1 MIGAGVGAIAGQN
14 QGGACGSGR
23 EFSARNYHAPLGEVE
38 FGVVALVT
46 TPLQRC
52 RGGQFVAHVAALP
65 GNPYD
70 GRTLARGIPAITHRI
85 GVSRR
90 GASVDPG
97 YRDHKGPK
105 PPRTFTTLLSG
116 LSQVCVASRRR
127 SNSPSSAMVTEE
139 ERLATL
145 TQILRDLLGDD
156 TIELTM
162 ATEREDVPG
171 WGLLR
176 LHQLYRCHRSRVP
189 ASNFVSPTLNHFP
202 NVGAIVTAIGTA
214 KAR

>member
-1 MIGAGVGAIAGQN
+1 LVPASAQSPGKIKAELAAQVRNI
-14 QGGACGSGR
+14 
-23 EFSARNYHAPLGEVE
+23 FARNHHAPLGEVK
-38 FGVVALVT
+38 FGVVALFT

-52 RGGQFVAHVAALP
+52 RGGQFVAHVAALT

-70 GRTLARGIPAITHRI
+70 RHTLARGIPAITHRI

-97 YRDHKGPK
+97 YRDHKGPN
-105 PPRTFTTLLSG
+105 PPRTTTTLLSG

-171 WGLLR
+171 WDSFA
-176 LHQLYRCHRSRVP
+176 YI
-189 ASNFVSPTLNHFP
+189 NFIVATEAEYGVKFRIADVESFP